1 VQIYIDES
9 GTFVPPRRPYRI
21 SAVGALVV
29 PDRDAD
35 ALFHA
40 FEELAAP
47 WRQGGQEVKGS
58 ALSETQ
64 IAGVIEL
71 VGRYEA
77 LFDVRGID
85 MGLHDAERIATFQDR
100 QARAVTAQITAEHGP
115 DWQRWGAETEARM
128 RGLSPQ
134 LFVQCMVTIYLVLDL
149 LQAATIYYAQRMPE
163 ELGSFRWFV
172 DPKASTRTELE
183 RLWTDVIM
191 PMAQTQSTV
200 EPFGT
205 MERCDYSHFAR
216 YYVAPEALPTELA
229 EQMRDKPH
237 DGGIQLKEIMADLT
251 FPNSAT
257 TTGLQ
262 IVDILLS
269 SFCRGLNETLGE
281 RGWSML
287 GRLMTTT
294 KDDRSRLVFLRTH
307 PEEALPAGQR
317 TYSRTLAAIEALRR
331 DILTPDRRRS

>member
-1 VQIYIDES
+1 
-9 GTFVPPRRPYRI
+9 
-21 SAVGALVV
+21 VGALVV

-35 ALFHA
+35 ALFRA
-40 FEELAAP
+40 FEELTAP
-47 WRQGGQEVKGS
+47 WRRGGQEVKGR

-71 VGRYEA
+71 VGRYDA

-85 MGLHDAERIATFQDR
+85 MGLHDAARIATFQDG
-100 QARAVTAQITAEHGP
+100 QAMAVTAQITADHGS

-134 LFVQCMVTIYLVLDL
+134 LFLQCMVTIYLVLDL
-149 LQAATIYYAQRMPE
+149 LQAATIYYAQRAPE
-163 ELGSFRWFV
+163 ELGAFHWFV
-172 DPKASTRTELE
+172 DPKASNRTELE
-183 RLWTDVIM
+183 RLWTDVMM

-205 MERCDYSHFAR
+205 LERCDYSHFSR
-216 YYVAPEALPTELA
+216 YYVAPEALPSELA
-229 EQMRDKPH
+229 EHMRDKPH
-237 DGGIQLKEIMADLT
+237 DGGIQLKEIMTDLM
-251 FPNSAT
+251 FPDSAR

-269 SFCRGLNETLGE
+269 AFCRGLNETLGE

-294 KDDRSRLVFLRTH
+294 KHDRSRLVFLRMH
-307 PEEALPAGQR
+307 PEEAMPGGR
-317 TYSRTLAAIEALRR
+317 RWYDRTLAAIEALRR
-331 DILTPDRRRS
+331 DILTPDRRKS